1 MTERLT
7 LWKML
12 RKHGVGLYAAQMI
25 CNDVML
31 NGVSLPT
38 QAGNQETSPDL
49 PFHDETMGG
58 LNSLTIRKVRQC
70 RE

>member
-1 MTERLT
+1 MADGTPTDEQGQTPKEPLT

-31 NGVSLPT
+31 NGVTLPVRDPVS
-38 QAGNQETSPDL
+38 GSGSPN
-49 PFHDETMGG
+49 E
-58 LNSLTIRKVRQC
+58 
-70 RE
+70 

>member
-1 MTERLT
+1 MTEPLT

-31 NGVSLPT
+31 NGVSLPA
-38 QAGNQETSPDL
+38 QGEGQEPSNDL
-49 PFHDETMGG
+49 PGHDETIAG
-58 LNSLTIRKVRQC
+58 LKSLTIRK
-70 RE
+70 

>member
-1 MTERLT
+1 MTENAPLT

-31 NGVSLPT
+31 NGVSLPSRGDAKGAT
-38 QAGNQETSPDL
+38 HEL
-49 PFHDETMGG
+49 PGHDETMAG
-58 LNSLTIRKVRQC
+58 LNSLTILQ
-70 RE
+70 RENG